1 MKTQEYTKN
10 AEKKVQK
17 NKKTN
22 QNVWLN
28 GNKRSMIERRTNDID
43 GDVTMSKGKDALE
56 EIGGPMTR
64 AKAKKAKEALPQV
77 LSILFEYKPKF

>member
-1 MKTQEYTKN
+1 LKTQEYTKN

>member
-1 MKTQEYTKN
+1 
-10 AEKKVQK
+10 VQK

>member
-1 MKTQEYTKN
+1 M
-10 AEKKVQK
+10 QK